1 MSACIR
7 TAHLPDYLQVM
18 VRLKQLRYVS
28 ASTQQN
34 LVNTTGMAIQKIAHI
49 IHLDDEKLAIKTGK

>member
-1 MSACIR
+1 MHSY
-7 TAHLPDYLQVM
+7 AHLPDYLQVM

-34 LVNTTGMAIQKIAHI
+34 LVNTTGMAFQKLAHV
-49 IHLDDEKLAIKTGK
+49 IHLNDEKLAQ

>member
-1 MSACIR
+1 
-7 TAHLPDYLQVM
+7 M

>member
-1 MSACIR
+1 
-7 TAHLPDYLQVM
+7 M

-34 LVNTTGMAIQKIAHI
+34 LVNTTGMAFQKLAHV
-49 IHLDDEKLAIKTGK
+49 IHLNDEKLAQ